1 MAEVCEIDLL
11 NCTEMKLDFDD
22 YDIFSQNSLLKKYN
36 GVLFGS
42 DKNNYLSITILEENE
57 LVKT

>member
-22 YDIFSQNSLLKKYN
+22 YDIFHKI
-36 GVLFGS
+36 V
-42 DKNNYLSITILEENE
+42 T
-57 LVKT
+57 